1 MQEILNVFGI
11 KWELLLI
18 QAFNFALML
27 LVLYKFVYKP
37 LFKVVEKREKKIKDS
52 IAQAEAVEIMMKDTE
67 EKRKEILSQAAKKAD
82 KIYKNEK
89 KEAILIKQKAEI
101 EAEHIL
107 EETTNQ
113 AKVQAE
119 IEKERILKD
128 AEKELVKTSVLLAE
142 KILKKENE

>member
-52 IAQAEAVEIMMKDTE
+52 IAQAEAVEMMMKDTE

-82 KIYKNEK
+82 EIYENAK